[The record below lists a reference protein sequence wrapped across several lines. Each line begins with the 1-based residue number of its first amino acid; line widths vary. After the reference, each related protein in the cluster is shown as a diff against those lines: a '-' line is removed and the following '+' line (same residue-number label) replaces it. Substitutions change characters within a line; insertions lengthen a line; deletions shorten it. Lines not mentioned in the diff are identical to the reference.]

1 MAYLRA
7 ITSSVFALAF
17 VSLSVPGAQADAW
30 TQATVTDAD
39 TTLLLSAVGDVS
51 TYSSGVA
58 TFLCVYKVNSLETQA
73 GTAGDITDYNFGV
86 TACNAGTEGGHG
98 QQAGVSADIDE
109 GFAAENTAHVS
120 ADIDGGFAAENTAH
134 VSADIDGGFAAGNTA
149 HIALRISCRPHTHR
163 GDHERDRSE

>member
-86 TACNAGTEGGHG
+86 TACNAGSKQFVGRCPDLTTYPDCGNYNIVVSPNSGKPRVTTVNKPESQQTSTKESQQKTLRTSQQTSTEDSP
-98 QQAGVSADIDE
+98 QETQ
-109 GFAAENTAHVS
+109 
-120 ADIDGGFAAENTAH
+120 
-134 VSADIDGGFAAGNTA
+134 
-149 HIALRISCRPHTHR
+149 RISH
-163 GDHERDRSE
+163 